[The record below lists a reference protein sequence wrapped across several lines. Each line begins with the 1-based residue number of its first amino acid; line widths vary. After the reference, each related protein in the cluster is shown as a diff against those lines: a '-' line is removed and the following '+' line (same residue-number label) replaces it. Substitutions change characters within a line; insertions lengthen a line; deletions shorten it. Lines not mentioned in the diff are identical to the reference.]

1 MHRLIVR
8 AFCVLLIVAGFAP
21 LAPAQDGYPTAVINI
36 DEVYAKYAQHQERV
50 RPIRE
55 SLQEL
60 EKSIQLRQVEIE
72 TLVGQLRG
80 VAPGTADYQKRQQ
93 QLSRLQVELQ
103 QFVVKS
109 RADLQKQEMQA
120 ILASRQEVNA
130 AISAHAK
137 AHGIRLVLRRQPEPS
152 ETQNAAEFGRS
163 LADPVVFED
172 QLDITA
178 DILKSLAV
186 EKK

>member
-1 MHRLIVR
+1 M
-8 AFCVLLIVAGFAP
+8 
-21 LAPAQDGYPTAVINI
+21 
-36 DEVYAKYAQHQERV
+36 
-50 RPIRE
+50 
-55 SLQEL
+55 S
-60 EKSIQLRQVEIE
+60 
-72 TLVGQLRG
+72 
-80 VAPGTADYQKRQQ
+80 KRQRR
-93 QLSRLQVELQ
+93 LSRLQVELQ

-109 RADLQKQEMQA
+109 HHDLQKQEMQA